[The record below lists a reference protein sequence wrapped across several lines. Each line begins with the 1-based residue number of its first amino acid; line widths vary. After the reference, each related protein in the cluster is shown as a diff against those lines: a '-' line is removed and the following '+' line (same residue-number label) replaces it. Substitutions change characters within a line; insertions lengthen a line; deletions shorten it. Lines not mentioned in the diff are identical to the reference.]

1 MSDIKEFLTQGHR
14 DCDELFAELEDAVA
28 KNSDESS
35 HKYEKFYDDLTNH
48 FSMEEMV
55 LFPMLNDYTPNSPL
69 RAMEMEHEQLREL
82 LSKMRKALEQKD
94 KEKFFSLSETLM
106 ILMQQHNMKE
116 EQMLYTMAQQRL
128 SAESDR
134 IVDMMKSMVVEA

>member
-1 MSDIKEFLTQGHR
+1 MFDIKEYMTQSHR

-35 HKYEKFYDDLTNH
+35 DKYEKFYDDLTHH

-55 LFPMLNDYTPNSPL
+55 LFPMLNDYISVPNSPL

-94 KEKFFSLSETLM
+94 KEKFFSISETLM

-116 EQMLYTMAQQRL
+116 EQLIYTLANQHL
-128 SAESDR
+128 GD
-134 IVDMMKSMVVEA
+134 EASYVISRMRSVR

>member
-14 DCDELFAELEDAVA
+14 DCDELFAELEDAIA

-82 LSKMRKALEQKD
+82 LSKMRKAVEQKD

-116 EQMLYTMAQQRL
+116 EQLIYTLANQHLGDEASYVISRL
-128 SAESDR
+128 RSVR
-134 IVDMMKSMVVEA
+134 

>member
-14 DCDELFAELEDAVA
+14 DCDELFAELEDTVA

-35 HKYEKFYDDLTNH
+35 HKYEKFYDDLTSH

-55 LFPMLNDYTPNSPL
+55 LFPMLNDYEPNSPL

-82 LSKMRKALEQKD
+82 LSKMRKAVEQKD

-116 EQMLYTMAQQRL
+116 EQLIYTLANQHL
-128 SAESDR
+128 GE
-134 IVDMMKSMVVEA
+134 EASYVISRMRSVR